1 VRAVDIFPKIGSG
14 YISSAA
20 DLERAFHIAKSVGFT
35 SVGVYTDTAPGFML
49 HVDVRS
55 SGETNW
61 SRIAGVYEYGRSGLS
76 SA

>member
-49 HVDVRS
+49 HVNVYKLKT
-55 SGETNW
+55 SGVLGNAECKHN
-61 SRIAGVYEYGRSGLS
+61 EQ
-76 SA
+76 